1 MASKYELDQMLQK
14 VIETNSKLSNHVE
27 ALWDEIGQKQSRIAD
42 LNWELEETRAKHKE
56 TLLKFEEY
64 VKKNMKNKKEVTKAQ
79 FQKHWLET
87 FEQQRT
93 DN

>member
-1 MASKYELDQMLQK
+1 MADNK
-14 VIETNSKLSNHVE
+14 
-27 ALWDEIGQKQSRIAD
+27 
-42 LNWELEETRAKHKE
+42 AKHKE

>member
-1 MASKYELDQMLQK
+1 MLIK
-14 VIETNSKLSNHVE
+14 ISH
-27 ALWDEIGQKQSRIAD
+27 
-42 LNWELEETRAKHKE
+42 
-56 TLLKFEEY
+56 LKIC
-64 VKKNMKNKKEVTKAQ
+64 VKKNIKNKKEVTKAQ